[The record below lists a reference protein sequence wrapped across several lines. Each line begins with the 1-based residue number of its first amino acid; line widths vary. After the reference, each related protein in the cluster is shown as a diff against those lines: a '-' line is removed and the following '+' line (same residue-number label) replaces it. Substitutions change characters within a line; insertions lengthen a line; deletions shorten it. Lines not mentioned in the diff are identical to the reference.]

1 MAFRAGCWK
10 WRRNSPWG
18 KPSVS
23 RFHGGVTLLRSCQ
36 ARETWHDGTCATAT
50 SAGSLEGEWTGGSA
64 TWQRSTETCPSQL
77 EGAAI
82 AYSSQDG
89 LVNSVHPGYSE
100 TPLIAQ
106 LDEQMLIPLYPIGR
120 LVRPEAVVTVAAFL
134 LSDEASFVTGS
145 QFVVDGGY
153 TAR

>member
-1 MAFRAGCWK
+1 M
-10 WRRNSPWG
+10 
-18 KPSVS
+18 
-23 RFHGGVTLLRSCQ
+23 
-36 ARETWHDGTCATAT
+36 AT
-50 SAGSLEGEWTGGSA
+50 SAGSLEGELAGGSA

-77 EGAAI
+77 EGTAAI
-82 AYSSQDG
+82 AYSSHDG